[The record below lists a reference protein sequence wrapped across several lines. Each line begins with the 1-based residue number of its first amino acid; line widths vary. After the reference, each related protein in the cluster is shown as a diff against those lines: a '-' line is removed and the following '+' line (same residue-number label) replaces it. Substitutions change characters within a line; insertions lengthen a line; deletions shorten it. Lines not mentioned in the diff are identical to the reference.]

1 MHTHLVTAGTSNR
14 PSLPLRLGR
23 LGLLLLP
30 ITLLV
35 TVSLRSNGSATGM
48 LWLGALF
55 PALACVLAL
64 FSRQGWREPTGPA
77 VIMLYVIALC
87 WVLLAATGMDD
98 WFVHLSQALLLVVPL
113 VFFAGQCLYE
123 SGAPALRR
131 ARLLAARLA
140 ARTEWPANLADCR
153 SLPEVKALREA
164 LHFDASPA
172 LNLLTNPRPQVRVAA
187 LTALEY
193 RQNWRAGQP
202 QIVLHL
208 AQRMKEPDARAA
220 AVNALANTD
229 DRNLIES
236 LSEFLLD
243 PSPLV
248 RQTATEALLWNTE
261 ARWPWVRLS
270 LRAAMAHPACQA
282 DGPLYSGGTLFCAEA
297 VADLTAWCAEKGLLS
312 LRAAQTLGVHYNQ
325 ALTAGHD
332 PKLVAELCRQ
342 LGDPH
347 SPAMLRLELARVL
360 HHHRELEGD
369 VLRQTLDPSTPAP
382 VRLIAVEVLMSKGN
396 SSEAIAALRELAR
409 LPNREI
415 ALATADVVQRRL
427 GVPLGLTPEQPLP
440 AVHSRLAAEVARKLL
455 SWATQHEALDPEGA
469 LQHDD
474 AFN

>member
-1 MHTHLVTAGTSNR
+1 
-14 PSLPLRLGR
+14 
-23 LGLLLLP
+23 
-30 ITLLV
+30 
-35 TVSLRSNGSATGM
+35 
-48 LWLGALF
+48 
-55 PALACVLAL
+55 
-64 FSRQGWREPTGPA
+64 
-77 VIMLYVIALC
+77 
-87 WVLLAATGMDD
+87 
-98 WFVHLSQALLLVVPL
+98 
-113 VFFAGQCLYE
+113 
-123 SGAPALRR
+123 
-131 ARLLAARLA
+131 
-140 ARTEWPANLADCR
+140 
-153 SLPEVKALREA
+153 
-164 LHFDASPA
+164 
-172 LNLLTNPRPQVRVAA
+172 
-187 LTALEY
+187 
-193 RQNWRAGQP
+193 
-202 QIVLHL
+202 
-208 AQRMKEPDARAA
+208 MKEPDARAA

-282 DGPLYSGGTLFCAEA
+282 DGPLHSGGTLFCAEA

-455 SWATQHEALDPEGA
+455 TWATQHEALDPEGA